1 MPAQKYSN
9 YLEVN
14 PLFESVVDIDAD
26 QRNPNLW
33 QEYIV
38 GKDMEALVEFLCQSL
53 GNEAPDLR
61 RSFWVHGSYGTGKS
75 YAAIFVKHLL
85 EEKPETIDA
94 FMSNHQ
100 MLSRYRTRFMK
111 CRQNGDYLVIWKTGC
126 TGIRSGDM
134 MLLEAEKAVR
144 EALIAKFGD
153 EANLGAGSL
162 LNAVR
167 AKLNSDMIAWENV
180 LENTTLG
187 DDYNTVEELRAKVNA
202 GDLKALQRTATV
214 IRQHGWGLVDNLETF
229 KAWIAEII
237 DANGLSKSGIFFI
250 WDEFTEYVNHSDDH
264 TVMQQISEFCKVKPF
279 FMLYVVHR
287 SNEMVDSM
295 GKERYQLITNRF
307 HTAEFHISA
316 DASYDLIAGSFG
328 PRPGMDGHWKEERKA
343 VVREIKPFLPDMT
356 GLDDKITEQIE
367 LLCPM
372 HPMTIKLLAR
382 VAESYAAAQRT
393 LFRFMKDQSVP
404 DQGFIGFINKYGPF
418 DQAKWLTPEWLWD
431 YFFTRESDF
440 SDKDTKAAEF
450 IRHFEESRHLVEGDE
465 NTFRVFKV
473 AMLLLA
479 VMSSTKGVYGGVRSQ
494 GGISATVECLQSCLA
509 GTMTAQMVK
518 DKLDILE
525 DDKLLNR
532 DAHGGVTRLQ
542 LPFKAIGGDEFNVRF
557 AANDKKYNRYQMFA
571 RDGVFSSAFEKRA
584 LDENE
589 PMSKR
594 IKAAV
599 CCAETL
605 SIKNR
610 LEEVQKELD
619 RFPHKLGLLLVTVKD
634 ETQALSIQAELE
646 RLAQDGDERLILAL
660 VKTAFTDEKRKEW
673 LTRLTRFEQASEG
686 GQTASANGFKI
697 EMEQIVATWVN
708 QAVAGSKIIA
718 WHKTQVFSNQ
728 YGMAQLRKTIA
739 TYVLQELFPYAPETV
754 VITSTAYKAC
764 NDPAP
769 LAGITRTT
777 NNAQM
782 KSVLAGMQATGIMD
796 AATIHDL
803 AMKDGSKG
811 AKAIAAVARLVEEQM
826 TSGQRVSL
834 SSLWEQLQSKPF
846 GYYDTIAC
854 GILLGFVFSYYKDS
868 AYSWTDNAQSTHVLG
883 ESTLKTMVLNMC
895 KGRMTTDYLSAGSI
909 TFQNFRDYAK
919 AFFGLTDVQVA
930 NETECWRNIREAI
943 TKSGSP
949 LWTLKYMQDEA
960 YINPSYKEA
969 TLQVVDALQKFV
981 MQEHDRESTMSEVL
995 ALMTGRGK
1003 VKTILQRAF
1012 HDKFVLATAFRR
1024 FLFSASPDL
1033 KAIADKL
1040 GLQPEPL
1047 NDKLHQVMQ
1056 TAIYTWTE
1064 EQVKEKLANVT
1075 REYLYLDA
1083 LNGVIG
1089 KGCRDM
1095 AEAKKELANVFR
1107 FFRISMEAVEKLNL
1121 PWFAALKILCKVAR
1135 DEIAQASPAEQ
1146 TREIALLRQYGKDA
1160 MSALRDAKP
1169 VLSQILESQGLECT
1183 SNELDG
1189 IYMGLKDMTY
1199 DTTIGQFENA
1209 LKTQTARISME
1220 RNRALLLNKWTALT
1234 GEESVRS
1241 WCVTHKAPIQWIVPK
1256 EYLKTIETVVEVQ
1269 KNVRVVDQKVVSA
1282 LQMLDTLDV
1291 GLMTDDRKIE
1301 DALIHT
1307 IGVEYR
1313 DVWQAERDVLVSK
1326 ARQKNGADM
1335 STWSVAEL
1343 AAVQRMLKEAQQ
1355 EKAKKEKLA
1364 ATITSVQKMAEPV
1377 LRRRIA
1383 AFLEQHP
1390 EFCNNF
1396 ME

>member
-1 MPAQKYSN
+1 MPVQKYSN

-26 QRNPNLW
+26 QRNPHLW

-38 GKDMEALVEFLCQSL
+38 GQDMQNLVEFLCQSL

-61 RSFWVHGSYGTGKS
+61 RSFWMHGSYGTGKS

-85 EEKPETIDA
+85 EEKPEVVDA
-94 FMSNHQ
+94 FMASHQ
-100 MLSRYRTRFMK
+100 MLSSYRTRFMK
-111 CRQNGDYLVIWKTGC
+111 CRRNGDYLVIWKTGC

-153 EANLGAGSL
+153 KADLGSGSL
-162 LNAVR
+162 LNAVK
-167 AKLNSDMIAWENV
+167 AKLNDDSINWEYV
-180 LENTTLG
+180 LESTTLG
-187 DDYNTVEELRAKVNA
+187 DDYSTVDDLRAKVNN

-214 IRQHGWGLVDNLETF
+214 IRSRGWGLVDNLETF
-229 KAWIAEII
+229 KAWITEVI
-237 DANGLSKSGIFFI
+237 DANGLAKSGIFFI

-287 SNEMVDSM
+287 SDEMVDSM
-295 GKERYQLITNRF
+295 GKDRYQMITNRF

-328 PRPGMDGHWKEERKA
+328 PRPGMDEHWKEERKA
-343 VVREIKPFLPDMT
+343 VVKEIKPFLPDMA
-356 GLDDKITEQIE
+356 GLDDKISESIE

-404 DQGFIGFINKYGPF
+404 DQGFIGYINTYGPF

-450 IRHFEESRHLVEGDE
+450 IRHFEESRHLVESDE

-479 VMSSTKGVYGGVRSQ
+479 IMSSTKGVYGGVKSQ
-494 GGISATVECLQSCLA
+494 GGISATAECLKSCLA
-509 GTMTAQMVK
+509 GTMTAQMVD
-518 DKLDILE
+518 DKLQILE

-532 DAHGGVTRLQ
+532 DEHGGVTRLQ
-542 LPFKAIGGDEFNVRF
+542 LPFKATSGDEFNTRL
-557 AANDKKYNRYQMFA
+557 AANDKKYSRYQMFT
-571 RDGVFSSAFEKRA
+571 RDGIFSSAFEKRA

-589 PMSKR
+589 PASKR
-594 IKAAV
+594 IKVAV

-610 LEEVQKELD
+610 LDEIQKELD
-619 RFPHKLGLLLVTVKD
+619 KAPHKLGLLLVTVKD
-634 ETQALSIQAELE
+634 DTQALSIQGELE
-646 RLAQDGDERLILAL
+646 RLARDGDERLIIAL
-660 VKTAFTDEKRKEW
+660 IRTAYTDDKRKEW
-673 LTRLTRFEQASEG
+673 LTRLTRMELASEA

-697 EMEQIVATWVN
+697 EMEQNVATWVN
-708 QAVAGSKIIA
+708 QAVAGSKITA
-718 WHKTQVFSNQ
+718 WHGTQVFSNQ
-728 YGMAQLRKTIA
+728 FGMAQLRKTI
-739 TYVLQELFPYAPETV
+739 TTNVLGLLFPYAPETIV
-754 VITSTAYKAC
+754 VTGTAYKGC

-769 LAGITRTT
+769 LVGITRST
-777 NNAQM
+777 NNSQM
-782 KSVLAGMQATGIMD
+782 KSVLTGMQTAGIMD

-803 AMKDGSKG
+803 AQKDGSKG
-811 AKAIAAVARLVEEQM
+811 AKAMAAVARLVEDQM
-826 TSGQRVSL
+826 TSGQRVNL
-834 SSLWEQLQSKPF
+834 SNLWDELQKKPF

-854 GILLGFVFSYYKDS
+854 GVLLGYVFSFYKDS

-895 KGRMTTDYLSAGSI
+895 KGKMTTDYLSAGSI

-919 AFFGLTDVQVA
+919 VFFGLQDVQVA

-949 LWTLKYMQDEA
+949 LWTLKYLDDEA
-960 YINPSYKEA
+960 YINPNYHETTVK
-969 TLQVVDALQKFV
+969 VVDALQQFV
-981 MQEHDRESTMSEVL
+981 MQETDRESTMNEVL
-995 ALMTGRGK
+995 TLVHGK
-1003 VKTILQRAF
+1003 VKNIIQKAF
-1012 HDKFVLATAFRR
+1012 HDKATLAAAFRR
-1024 FLFSASPDL
+1024 FLFDASPEL
-1033 KAIADKL
+1033 KNIAEKL
-1040 GLQPEPL
+1040 NLQPEPL

-1056 TAIYTWTE
+1056 AAIYTWTE
-1064 EQVKEKLANVT
+1064 DQVKEKLSGVVQ
-1075 REYLYLDA
+1075 EYVYLDV

-1089 KGCRDM
+1089 KDCHDIT
-1095 AEAKKELANVFR
+1095 EARKELTNIFR

-1121 PWFAALKILCKVAR
+1121 PWYPALSILRKVAR
-1135 DEIAQASPAEQ
+1135 EGIAQETPEEQ
-1146 TREIALLRQYGKDA
+1146 TQEIDVLRQYGKEA

-1169 VLSQILESQGLECT
+1169 VLSQILESRGLET
-1183 SNELDG
+1183 TKDELES
-1189 IYMGLKDMTY
+1189 IYQGLKDMTY

-1209 LKTQTARISME
+1209 LKTQTARISMA
-1220 RNRALLLNKWTALT
+1220 RNRVLLLSKWTTLT
-1234 GEESVRS
+1234 GEESVKS
-1241 WCVTHKAPIQWIVPK
+1241 WCVTHKAPILWIVPK
-1256 EYLKTIETVVEVQ
+1256 EHVKAIETVIEVQ
-1269 KNVRVVDQKVVSA
+1269 QNVRIMDQKVVSA

-1291 GLMTDDRKIE
+1291 GLMTDDQNIE
-1301 DALIHT
+1301 AALINT
-1307 IGVEYR
+1307 IGTEYKEI
-1313 DVWQAERDVLVSK
+1313 WQAERDSLISK
-1326 ARQKNGADM
+1326 ARMKNGADM
-1335 STWSVAEL
+1335 STWGVTEL
-1343 AAVQRMLKEAQQ
+1343 IAFQRMLKEAQQ

-1364 ATITSVQKMAEPV
+1364 ATKTSVQNMAETK
-1377 LRRRIA
+1377 LRSRIA
-1383 AFLEQHP
+1383 AFLDQHP
-1390 EFCNNF
+1390 EFCDSF